1 MSKVKATYGGFVGF
15 EGVPVLL
22 HEGEEYDAGH
32 PLVAARPE
40 LFSEPVSAPKRP
52 VLRGK
57 KAAEEPQPPAKGKA
71 AGG

>member
-15 EGVPVLL
+15 QGVPVLL
-22 HEGEEYDAGH
+22 HEGEEYDADH

-40 LFSEPVSAPKRP
+40 LFSEPVAAPKRP
-52 VLRGK
+52 ALRGK
-57 KAAEEPQPPAKGKA
+57 KAAEEPPAKGKA